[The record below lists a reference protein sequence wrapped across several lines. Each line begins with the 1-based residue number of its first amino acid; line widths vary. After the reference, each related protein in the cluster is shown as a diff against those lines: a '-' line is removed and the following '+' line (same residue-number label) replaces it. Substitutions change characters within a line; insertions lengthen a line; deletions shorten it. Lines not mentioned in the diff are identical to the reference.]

1 MYVCMYVCFSVSLC
15 IYTLKNSRKKGS
27 YFECRAGEEKERR
40 KKRKGEEKK
49 EKKEEKR
56 KEL

>member
-1 MYVCMYVCFSVSLC
+1 MSTKKSIEMWE
-15 IYTLKNSRKKGS
+15 YTIITTIIKKGS

-40 KKRKGEEKK
+40 KKRKEEEKK

>member
-1 MYVCMYVCFSVSLC
+1 MCTVFL
-15 IYTLKNSRKKGS
+15 YTTGKYGS

-40 KKRKGEEKK
+40 KKRKEEEKK